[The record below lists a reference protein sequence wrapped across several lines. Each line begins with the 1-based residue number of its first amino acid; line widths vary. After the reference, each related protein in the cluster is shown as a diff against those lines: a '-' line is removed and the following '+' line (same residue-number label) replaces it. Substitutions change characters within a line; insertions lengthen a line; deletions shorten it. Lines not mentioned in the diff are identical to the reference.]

1 MFGDRILGVLGGMG
15 PEATAYF
22 TSLVTE
28 LTPAERDQ
36 DHIPML
42 VLSDPKIPDRSEA
55 ILRGG
60 PSPVE
65 RAVADLRIMEDLGV
79 ELVAVPCNT
88 FFHFYDEVASRTSL
102 EIVHMPREVADLLHG
117 AGVERVG
124 LLSTTGLVRSGLYQ
138 RLLADRGIE
147 VVLPRDQDEVMRA
160 IYEIKAGRKAAA
172 RLALV
177 RAARR
182 LLDGGSQLVVE
193 ACTEVPLVLGGEP
206 IPLLDPMEVVARICV
221 DRFKGTALLASLRS
235 TVREATL
242 G

>member
-1 MFGDRILGVLGGMG
+1 
-15 PEATAYF
+15 
-22 TSLVTE
+22 VTE

-55 ILRGG
+55 ILGGG

-102 EIVHMPREVADLLHG
+102 EIVHMPQEVAYLLHG
-117 AGVERVG
+117 AGVERIG
-124 LLSTTGLVRSGLYQ
+124 LLGTTGLVRSGLYQ

-172 RLALV
+172 RLALI

-182 LLDGGSQLVVE
+182 LLDGGAQLVVE